1 MAPMDDTFRPTRG
14 SACADDVPSRPPQ
27 SRGGGAG
34 PGGTLRP
41 TPTRG
46 REGGRVFVAV
56 APFARGAAAL
66 HRPGNAPPPG
76 WGAPSKDTALS
87 ENARDWVDL
96 KREVVEARNQAI
108 RTENQVKNLT
118 LDIKNFERRFDGLE
132 SRVRLTNLGVYFV
145 VGLTSAAAAWFV
157 GSAQSR
163 AYEAEVAQLKDAVR
177 DEHAAAET
185 KGEAL
190 ARRLEAVQTERRG
203 RETAAAAAVKVLALL
218 DEHNDDA
225 AAAALDRVEFAAL
238 NELERRAC
246 ARKFEELRARQATA
260 AWRRG
265 RQAMLQA
272 RPDEAVQPFRQV
284 LALDA
289 NGRFGPPARSQLSWA
304 LWQSKRY
311 EDAEAALRPWATLPP
326 DQGGSEDGRYL
337 LGTTLLRLKR
347 RDEGRPLLQELASS
361 EGRFAVPARAY
372 LQALEQGL
380 ELPDDLPGGRVRVS
394 RRLPGPQAR
403 EAVPAAHATP

>member
-1 MAPMDDTFRPTRG
+1 M
-14 SACADDVPSRPPQ
+14 
-27 SRGGGAG
+27 
-34 PGGTLRP
+34 
-41 TPTRG
+41 
-46 REGGRVFVAV
+46 
-56 APFARGAAAL
+56 
-66 HRPGNAPPPG
+66 
-76 WGAPSKDTALS
+76 S
-87 ENARDWVDL
+87 ENVRDLVDL
-96 KREVVEARNQAI
+96 KREVVESRNQSI

-118 LDIKNFERRFDGLE
+118 LDIKNFEQRFDGLE
-132 SRVRLTNLGVYFV
+132 SRVRLSSVGVYLI

-177 DEHAAAET
+177 DEHAAASA

-190 ARRLEAVQTERRG
+190 ARRLEEVQTERQG
-203 RETAAAAAVKVLALL
+203 RETAAAAAVNVLTLL
-218 DEHNDDA
+218 EERNDEA
-225 AAAALDRVEFAAL
+225 AAAALDRVELGAL
-238 NELERRAC
+238 SELERRAC
-246 ARKFEELRARQATA
+246 ARRFEELRQRQATV

-311 EDAEAALRPWATLPP
+311 EDAEASLRPWAT
-326 DQGGSEDGRYL
+326 QSVERGGSEDGRYL
-337 LGTTLLRLKR
+337 LGTTLLRLGK
-347 RDEGRPLLQELASS
+347 RDEGRPILQELASS
-361 EGRFAVPARAY
+361 ESRYASPARAY
-372 LQALEQGL
+372 LQALEQGG

-403 EAVPAAHATP
+403 EPAVTSPAPNVP

>member
-1 MAPMDDTFRPTRG
+1 MSEHA
-14 SACADDVPSRPPQ
+14 
-27 SRGGGAG
+27 
-34 PGGTLRP
+34 
-41 TPTRG
+41 
-46 REGGRVFVAV
+46 RE
-56 APFARGAAAL
+56 L
-66 HRPGNAPPPG
+66 
-76 WGAPSKDTALS
+76 T
-87 ENARDWVDL
+87 EL

-108 RTENQVKNLT
+108 RTENQVKNLSI
-118 LDIKNFERRFDGLE
+118 DIRGFEQRFDGLV
-132 SRVRLTNLGVYFV
+132 SRVRLSSVGVYLI

-163 AYEAEVAQLKDAVR
+163 VNEAEVAKLQNAVR
-177 DEHAAAET
+177 DEHAAAEA

-190 ARRLEAVQTERRG
+190 ARKLEEAQTERAS
-203 RETAAAAAVKVLALL
+203 RERAAAAAAKVLSLL
-218 DEHNDDA
+218 DERDDNN
-225 AAAALDRVEFAAL
+225 AAAALDQVDLAAL
-238 NELERRAC
+238 SELERKAC
-246 ARKFEELRARQATA
+246 ARRFEELRQRQATA

-311 EDAEAALRPWATLPP
+311 EDAEAALRPWASLPH

-337 LGTTLLRLKR
+337 LGTTLLRLNR
-347 RDEGRPLLQELASS
+347 RDEGRPLLQELASGD
-361 EGRFAVPARAY
+361 GRYSVPSRAY
-372 LQALEQGL
+372 LQALDQGL

-403 EAVPAAHATP
+403 EPVAAPAPPPAAAPSP